1 MSEPCFQ
8 MVVRQVFHLTGRPV
22 VVAGAAE
29 PVGLRSGDLVDV
41 LRDGDVAATTRAFVE
56 VHLPPGVVALVL
68 PDVAPSDVEP
78 GVVIRR
84 A

>member
-1 MSEPCFQ
+1 
-8 MVVRQVFHLTGRPV
+8 MVVRRVFRLPGRPV
-22 VVAGAAE
+22 VVAGAAD

-41 LRDGDVAATTRAFVE
+41 LRDGAVAATTRAFVE
-56 VHLPPGVVALVL
+56 VHAPAGVVALVL

-78 GVVIRR
+78 GMVVRR